1 MPILH
6 TLTSSNENDFHPVVF
21 EGITADLIRQCALQ
35 TEGAAGPSGVDAMN
49 WRRFCNAFGQK
60 SNDLCSALAALAKRI
75 CTTYVDPSGLMAYTA
90 CRLIPLD
97 KCPGVRPIGIG
108 EVARRIIGK
117 AVMKTTKQDLQRAVG
132 SLQLCAGQD
141 AGCEAAVHAM
151 TRIFSEENTEAMIFV
166 DASNAFNRLNRQ
178 VTLLN
183 SEAICPS
190 LADQYIQKCFMAVL
204 LMANVCYQ
212 KKVPL
217 REIP

>member
-1 MPILH
+1 
-6 TLTSSNENDFHPVVF
+6 
-21 EGITADLIRQCALQ
+21 
-35 TEGAAGPSGVDAMN
+35 
-49 WRRFCNAFGQK
+49 
-60 SNDLCSALAALAKRI
+60 
-75 CTTYVDPSGLMAYTA
+75 MAYTA

-132 SLQLCAGQD
+132 SLQLCPGQD
-141 AGCEAAVHAM
+141 AGCKADVHAM

-183 SEAICPS
+183 SEAICP
-190 LADQYIQKCFMAVL
+190 LQKCFMAV
-204 LMANVCYQ
+204 C
-212 KKVPL
+212 
-217 REIP
+217 